1 MRFRADAILIFLL
14 FCATGFASAQT
25 PELKF
30 IADTLVVQADGTYE
44 ADPDLA
50 KMTFHIFSQ
59 EKELKKA
66 YDAATQSMQ
75 RISTL
80 ALNNGLKKE
89 DIFTGVLTVAPVY
102 EGDRK
107 KRARSYY
114 VQGEM
119 VLSVRDFSRIGP
131 ILDGSVEDG
140 IADFRSITYSLSDE
154 EAAKKQAVAEA
165 MRRAI
170 GRASVALE
178 QKGQKLGGL
187 RYMNLDVQQLV
198 GVAVAQ
204 LQNLPMSLEAVEV
217 SAGDGGGGG
226 GLFSRKKA
234 EAPPPPPPQP
244 QKITVKASVQCAF
257 QIQ

>member
-1 MRFRADAILIFLL
+1 MRLS
-14 FCATGFASAQT
+14 FAGMLCIVFGTMLHAQT

-30 IADTLVVQADGTYE
+30 IADTLVVQADGIYE
-44 ADPDLA
+44 ADPDVA
-50 KMTFHIFSQ
+50 TMSFHVFSQ

-66 YDAATQSMQ
+66 YDEATQSMQ

-80 ALNNGLKKE
+80 AANNGLVKG
-89 DIFTGVLTVAPVY
+89 DVSTGVLTVAPVY

-114 VQGEM
+114 VQGELELR
-119 VLSVRDFSRIGP
+119 VHDFSKIGP

-140 IADFRSITYSLSDE
+140 VADFRSLSYSLSDE
-154 EAAKKQAVAEA
+154 ETAKKKAVAEA

-187 RYMNLDVQQLV
+187 RYMSLDVQQLY
-198 GVAVAQ
+198 GVTQ
-204 LQNLPMSLEAVEV
+204 LSQFQSIGTTAEMVDV
-217 SAGDGGGGG
+217 SSESNGGI
-226 GLFSRKKA
+226 FHKKMA
-234 EAPPPPPPQP
+234 PPPPPPPPQP

>member
-1 MRFRADAILIFLL
+1 MVLL
-14 FCATGFASAQT
+14 VASGSTLHAQT

-30 IADTLVVQADGTYE
+30 IADTLVVQAEGTYE

-50 KMTFHIFSQ
+50 TMTFHIFSQ

-66 YDAATQSMQ
+66 YAEATQSMQ

-80 ALNNGLKKE
+80 AASNGLKKE
-89 DIFTGVLTVAPVY
+89 DVSTGVLTVAPIY

-114 VQGEM
+114 VQGERT
-119 VLSVRDFSRIGP
+119 LRLHDFSHIGP

-140 IADFRSITYSLSDE
+140 VADFRSLSYSLSDE
-154 EAAKKQAVAEA
+154 ETAKKQAVAEA

-170 GRASVALE
+170 GRASIALE

-187 RYMNLDVQQLV
+187 RYMDLDVKQLY
-198 GVAVAQ
+198 GIAE
-204 LQNLPMSLEAVEV
+204 LQNLTLGTTAEIVETDKTRHLN
-217 SAGDGGGGG
+217 A
-226 GLFSRKKA
+226 
-234 EAPPPPPPQP
+234 PPPPPQP
-244 QKITVKASVQCAF
+244 QKITVTASVQCAF

>member
-1 MRFRADAILIFLL
+1 MRNVLAIVLLISSLTL
-14 FCATGFASAQT
+14 TANAQA

-50 KMTFHIFSQ
+50 TMNFHIFAQ

-66 YDAATQSMQ
+66 YAEATQSMQ

-80 ALNNGLKKE
+80 AASNGLNKE
-89 DIFTGVLTVAPVY
+89 DVSTGVLTVAPIY

-114 VQGEM
+114 VQGEL
-119 VLSVRDFSRIGP
+119 VLHVHDFSKIGP

-140 IADFRSITYSLSDE
+140 VADFRSLTYSLSDE

-170 GRASVALE
+170 GRAGIAVE
-178 QKGQKLGGL
+178 QKGQKLGSL
-187 RYMNLDVQQLV
+187 RYMSLDVQQLF
-198 GVAVAQ
+198 GVAQ
-204 LQNLPMSLEAVEV
+204 LQNLEMGTETAEV
-217 SAGDGGGGG
+217 SANRNGGFFDHHK
-226 GLFSRKKA
+226 LA
-234 EAPPPPPPQP
+234 APPPPPPLTP
-244 QKITVKASVQCAF
+244 QKITVRASVQCAF